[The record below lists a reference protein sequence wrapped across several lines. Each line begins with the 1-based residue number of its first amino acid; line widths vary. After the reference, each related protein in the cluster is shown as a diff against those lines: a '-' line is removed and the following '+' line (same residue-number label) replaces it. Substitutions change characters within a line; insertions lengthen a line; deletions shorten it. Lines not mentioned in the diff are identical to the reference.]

1 MPHSIF
7 HNTQRL
13 AVWWSVGHTPMCRLA
28 HFPRPWRS
36 RCGAGR
42 HRGEEPDHPGAS
54 SWSSACKD
62 NIGTPVLRCS
72 KAASKKRL
80 RCHRGFGEL
89 PPFTHGLSLSKLL
102 GGYLL
107 VARARS
113 HPHWRSSV
121 PLGSLVETAPIIP
134 PACLKPGEAC
144 NTFALGVESVRCE
157 AKSQKSLPCQAS
169 LEIGYCSDTDVAR
182 LCHYR
187 SAEMWY

>member
-1 MPHSIF
+1 MVVSGAYSHVPPGSF
-7 HNTQRL
+7 SPSMAQPLRGWSAPRGGARPSGGVLLELGVQRQ
-13 AVWWSVGHTPMCRLA
+13 
-28 HFPRPWRS
+28 
-36 RCGAGR
+36 
-42 HRGEEPDHPGAS
+42 HRDP
-54 SWSSACKD
+54 SAPLLK
-62 NIGTPVLRCS
+62 GG
-72 KAASKKRL
+72 KQKRL

-107 VARARS
+107 VTRARS

-157 AKSQKSLPCQAS
+157 GKSQKSLPCQAS